1 MDAPAPLN
9 INNYDNNNQKNNKL
23 KITENLFYN
32 NQNYNLKIFKSDDN
46 QNLIIKIESNDIEN
60 SDYYYQI
67 NYKLQD
73 LYSLNRFFRQFD
85 TIDEVLNAI
94 ENNKKIINEKEKN
107 LKVYNIS
114 IENSNFILNIN
125 LYLMS
130 GEIQLLKIQLN
141 KTKLTDKEIIIKLKE
156 YIKYIKGIPGVN
168 DLIEFYKNRGKEIFY
183 PKSNIIKKIEDFNF
197 IYQELCKKLNKKELK
212 FVQKYNVLKDGDS
225 ATKFHE
231 KCDNIGPNLSIIK
244 TKENIIFGGFTMNN
258 WSPYINNKKDDLA
271 FVFNLQNKKIYNIKK
286 GDNSIYCSKGLL
298 INFHNGNGKLS
309 TLVVTDNCLKNSSN
323 TCCKNDSSYQNFT
336 IDYELNNGNQNF
348 NVSEMEIYE
357 II

>member
-1 MDAPAPLN
+1 MDAPTPLN
-9 INNYDNNNQKNNKL
+9 INNDDNNRKDYKL
-23 KITENLFYN
+23 KITENLSYN
-32 NQNYNLKIFKSDDN
+32 NQKYNLKILKSVDN
-46 QNLIIKIESNDIEN
+46 QNLIMKIESNDIEN

-73 LYSLNRFFRQFD
+73 LYSLNKFFRQFD

-94 ENNKKIINEKEKN
+94 ENNKKLINEKEKN

-114 IENSNFILNIN
+114 IENSKFYLNIN

-141 KTKLTDKEIIIKLKE
+141 KTKLTDKELIIKLKE

-168 DLIEFYKNRGKEIFY
+168 ELIESYKNRGKEIFY
-183 PKSNIIKKIEDFNF
+183 PKSNIIQKIEDFNF
-197 IYQELCKKLNKKELK
+197 IYQELCKKLYKNKLK
-212 FVQKYNVLKDGDS
+212 FIQIFNVLKDGDS

-258 WSPYINNKKDDLA
+258 WSENSFFTKKDDLA
-271 FVFNLQNKKIYNIKK
+271 FVFKLQNKKIYNIKK
-286 GDNSIYCSKGLL
+286 GENSIYCNKGNL
-298 INFHNGNGKLS
+298 INFHNAKGGYS
-309 TLVVTDNCLKNSSN
+309 TLYVINNCLSKRSN

-336 IDYELNNGNQNF
+336 IDYELNNGNQF
-348 NVSEMEIYE
+348 FIVSEMEIYE
-357 II
+357 IN

>member
-1 MDAPAPLN
+1 MDAPTPLN

-23 KITENLFYN
+23 KILSYN

-46 QNLIIKIESNDIEN
+46 QNLIIKMESNDIEN

-73 LYSLNRFFRQFD
+73 LYSLNKFFRQFD

-94 ENNKKIINEKEKN
+94 ENNKKLINEKEKN

-114 IENSNFILNIN
+114 IENSKFYLNIN

-168 DLIEFYKNRGKEIFY
+168 ELIEFYKNRGKEIFY

-197 IYQELCKKLNKKELK
+197 IYQELCTKLNKKELK
-212 FVQKYNVLKDGDS
+212 FVQKFNVLKDGDS

-258 WSPYINNKKDDLA
+258 WSGNSINKKDDLS

-286 GDNSIYCSKGLL
+286 GENSIYCSKSNL
-298 INFHNGNGKLS
+298 INFHNAKGGYS
-309 TLVVTDNCLKNSSN
+309 TLYVINNCLSKRSN

-336 IDYELNNGNQNF
+336 IDYELNNGNQFF

-357 II
+357 IN

>member
-1 MDAPAPLN
+1 MDAPTPLN
-9 INNYDNNNQKNNKL
+9 INNYNNNNQKNNKL
-23 KITENLFYN
+23 KITENLYYN
-32 NQNYNLKIFKSDDN
+32 NQNYNLKILKSDDN

-141 KTKLTDKEIIIKLKE
+141 KKKLTDKEIIIKLKE
-156 YIKYIKGIPGVN
+156 FFNYIKGFPCFNEI
-168 DLIEFYKNRGKEIFY
+168 IESYNILKEIFY
-183 PKSNIIKKIEDFNF
+183 PVSNIIKKIEDFNF

-212 FVQKYNVLKDGDS
+212 FVQKFNVLKDGDS

-258 WSPYINNKKDDLA
+258 WGNSINKKDDLA

-286 GDNSIYCSKGLL
+286 GENSIFCSKWFL
-298 INFHNGNGKLS
+298 INFYNGNGSFS
-309 TLVVTDNCLKNSSN
+309 TLVVTDNCLKNLSN
-323 TCCKNDSSYQNFT
+323 TCCKNDSSFQNFT

>member
-1 MDAPAPLN
+1 MDAPVPLN

-23 KITENLFYN
+23 KITENLSYN
-32 NQNYNLKIFKSDDN
+32 NQNYNLKILKSDDN
-46 QNLIIKIESNDIEN
+46 QNLIMKIESNDIEN

-73 LYSLNRFFRQFD
+73 LFSLNKFFRSFD

-94 ENNKKIINEKEKN
+94 ENNKKIINEKEKK
-107 LKVYNIS
+107 LEVYNIS
-114 IENSNFILNIN
+114 IEKTKFYLNIN

-168 DLIEFYKNRGKEIFY
+168 ELIESYKNRGKEIFY
-183 PKSNIIKKIEDFNF
+183 QSNIIKKIEDFNF

-212 FVQKYNVLKDGDS
+212 FVQKFNVLKDGDS

-244 TKENIIFGGFTMNN
+244 TTENIIFGGFTMNN
-258 WSPYINNKKDDLA
+258 WSGNSINKKDDL
-271 FVFNLQNKKIYNIKK
+271 F
-286 GDNSIYCSKGLL
+286 SIYKTKKYIILKKETIL
-298 INFHNGNGKLS
+298 FI
-309 TLVVTDNCLKNSSN
+309 VVKV
-323 TCCKNDSSYQNFT
+323 Y
-336 IDYELNNGNQNF
+336 
-348 NVSEMEIYE
+348 
-357 II
+357 

>member
-9 INNYDNNNQKNNKL
+9 INNKDNNIQKDNII
-23 KITENLFYN
+23 KITENLSYN
-32 NQNYNLKIFKSDDN
+32 NQKYNLKIFKSDDN
-46 QNLIIKIESNDIEN
+46 QNLIMKIESYDIEN

-73 LYSLNRFFRQFD
+73 LYSLNKFFRQFD

-94 ENNKKIINEKEKN
+94 ENNKKIINEKEKA

-114 IENSNFILNIN
+114 IEKVKFILNIN

-141 KTKLTDKEIIIKLKE
+141 KTKLTDKEIVIKLKE

-168 DLIEFYKNRGKEIFY
+168 ELIESYKNRGKEIFY

-197 IYQELCKKLNKKELK
+197 IYQELCKKLYKNELK
-212 FVQKYNVLKDGDS
+212 FVQKFNVLKDGDS

-286 GDNSIYCSKGLL
+286 GYNSIYCNKDLL
-298 INFHNGNGKLS
+298 IDFNQGTGNC
-309 TLVVTDNCLKNSSN
+309 TLHIKYNKDHHHENL
-323 TCCKNDSSYQNFT
+323 
-336 IDYELNNGNQNF
+336 LNNLWRNK
-348 NVSEMEIYE
+348 
-357 II
+357 